1 MIANPRRPRVPLRSA
16 LRTYWPFLAVLLLTS
31 AMIFTYLGAKEHASL
46 MTAIFFVGAFVAMVP
61 WLFFDAPYSFW
72 VVACV
77 LWFCSPF
84 IFAIGSVVF
93 HAIRGT
99 LGAP

>member
-1 MIANPRRPRVPLRSA
+1 MASA
-16 LRTYWPFLAVLLLTS
+16 V
-31 AMIFTYLGAKEHASL
+31 IFAYPGAKEHASL
-46 MTAIFFVGAFVAMVP
+46 MAAVFLVGAFVAMVP

-84 IFAIGSVVF
+84 IFAIGNVVF
-93 HAIRGT
+93 HAMRGT